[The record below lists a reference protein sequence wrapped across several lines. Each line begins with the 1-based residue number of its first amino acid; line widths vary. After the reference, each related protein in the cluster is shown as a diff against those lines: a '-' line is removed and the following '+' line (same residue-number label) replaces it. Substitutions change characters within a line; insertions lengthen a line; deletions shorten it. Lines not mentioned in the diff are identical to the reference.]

1 MAIRASCRMANEEK
15 WLEGLLGAAA
25 GEQAPP
31 DMTDARCPKCNAQD
45 FAKISDLY
53 TESVIRIESGE
64 STNDKVAGGM
74 TDAQIV
80 REFAPPTRGSAVV
93 ATLIVA
99 VPLAAAAYYA
109 YRRFGDN
116 LGQIAIVAAVIIV
129 FATFLSRMRAYSDKH
144 YHQRTRWNRIYMC
157 RNCGQ
162 RVAG

>member
-1 MAIRASCRMANEEK
+1 MADEEK
-15 WLEGLLGAAA
+15 WLEGVLGAAS
-25 GEQAPP
+25 GEQPPP

-64 STNDKVAGGM
+64 SSNAKVAGGL

-80 REFAPPTRGSAVV
+80 GEFAPPTRGSAVV
-93 ATLIVA
+93 ATLLVA
-99 VPLAAAAYYA
+99 VPLGAAAFYV

-116 LGQIAIVAAVIIV
+116 NGQIAIAAASVLT
-129 FATFLSRMRAYSDKH
+129 FATFLTRVRAYSDKH
-144 YHQRTRWNRIYMC
+144 YHARTRWNRTYMC

>member
-1 MAIRASCRMANEEK
+1 MADEEK
-15 WLEGLLGAAA
+15 WLEGVLGKAA
-25 GEQAPP
+25 GDEPPP

-53 TESVIRIESGE
+53 TESVIRIESG
-64 STNDKVAGGM
+64 DPPDAKAAGGL

-80 REFAPPTRGSAVV
+80 RELAPPTRGSAVV
-93 ATLIVA
+93 ATLLVA
-99 VPLAAAAYYA
+99 LPLGAAAFYV

-116 LGQIAIVAAVIIV
+116 TGQIAIVAAIVMV
-129 FATFLSRMRAYSDKH
+129 FATFMTRVRAYSDKH
-144 YHQRTRWNRIYMC
+144 YHARTKWNRTYMC